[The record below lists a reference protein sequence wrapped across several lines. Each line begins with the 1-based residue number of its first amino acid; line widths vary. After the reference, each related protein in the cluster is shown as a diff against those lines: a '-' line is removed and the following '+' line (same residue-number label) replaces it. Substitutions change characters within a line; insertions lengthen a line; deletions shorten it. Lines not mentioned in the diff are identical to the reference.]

1 MSPTFFL
8 AILCLG
14 VVSCA
19 LAFDP
24 SLDAEW
30 HDWKMQ
36 YEKSYTMVSKA
47 ETNGHTEVHMNEL
60 ALLLNCQGE
69 L

>member
-1 MSPTFFL
+1 MSPTLFL

-14 VVSCA
+14 VGSGA
-19 LAFDP
+19 LALDP
-24 SLDAEW
+24 NLNAEW
-30 HDWKMQ
+30 HDWKKQ

-47 ETNGHTEVHMNEL
+47 ETNGTTEGPMNEL
-60 ALLLNCQGE
+60 ALLLNCQGQ